1 MYALIWRRRSVK
13 PQQRSP
19 KRREFL
25 LNSALK
31 QSSHNIDGGSS
42 GREEYFIKR
51 AHTTLHK
58 RRDENQNRV
67 ITFFVWVSWRASS
80 CLNNTIWLL
89 SVAAD
94 SLSVKVKHV
103 YFKTQT
109 QPGQRKNN
117 NNGTQFQMASHLLR
131 GHGMGEKKAQAL
143 LHVLCRMQVQTQP
156 SVNMKSRKKN
166 WSLRVAWW
174 CFNGGELCLLQDKKV
189 QPGRN
194 TELLNV
200 LILTFTP
207 ILEKCISKNKL
218 ERITCFVD
226 TFAACAWSKTFNEK
240 SASCTRTYPWSSFQ
254 GENNNLAS
262 QLLLLLMATTLFEK
276 YAAFQIWLFI
286 GPL

>member
-1 MYALIWRRRSVK
+1 M
-13 PQQRSP
+13 
-19 KRREFL
+19 
-25 LNSALK
+25 
-31 QSSHNIDGGSS
+31 
-42 GREEYFIKR
+42 
-51 AHTTLHK
+51 
-58 RRDENQNRV
+58 
-67 ITFFVWVSWRASS
+67 SWRASS

-189 QPGRN
+189 QPGGN
-194 TELLNV
+194 TDSLIPVFFHYWLLHPFLKNV
-200 LILTFTP
+200 F
-207 ILEKCISKNKL
+207 CKNKL

-226 TFAACAWSKTFNEK
+226 TFALCAWSKTLNHHVPKLIPGHPFKEK
-240 SASCTRTYPWSSFQ
+240 
-254 GENNNLAS
+254 
-262 QLLLLLMATTLFEK
+262 TT
-276 YAAFQIWLFI
+276 I
-286 GPL
+286 